1 MKMLRLLIFLCP
13 TLLAAQSDSV
23 KMLPKFE
30 VTSQRINHFALGQ
43 MRIDFDSNTLR
54 IFKNN
59 NLADFLQSNT
69 PLSIKAYGTGLATVS
84 TRGTGSSHTA
94 IVWNGFN
101 IQNALN
107 GLVDLPLNEAGAF
120 EHIGVQF
127 GGSSALYGSGAI
139 GGAIYL
145 DNDIREK
152 RGFHGE
158 LGFLSGSYGLLGQN
172 MAISTGNNKVA
183 GSFRLSHQASRNEF
197 IFKNTAEIGQP
208 LQYIQN
214 AAFEKFNLS
223 GSFFFNIKNP
233 KTIAERSHFL
243 KINIWESRNN
253 RQISPTMTAQ
263 NDKAQLADANSRI
276 GAEWSSFKGKSV
288 TKARFAY
295 FDEDNLY
302 RSTTIDSS
310 RNRVKTTI
318 GEVEHNIDLNNKT
331 QWRFGLNLT
340 QNQALTQNF
349 DSHKSRTRLAAFAA
363 YNFAVFKTDFSAA
376 IRQELVDNRLV
387 PITFSL
393 GFLKHLFSP
402 KTTNNQSPITNN
414 YPLPI
419 THNQWILR
427 GSVSKNYNLPA
438 LNDLYWA
445 QLGNPNLKAEN
456 GINGELG
463 IDFKAKQGV
472 FTSKMS
478 LTGFSILTKDRIL
491 WSPQSDGL
499 WHPSNVSSV
508 FSRGIEA
515 FYTLDLNKNNLN
527 ARFNLNYQ
535 LARSTDSEGNQLLYT
550 PIHTGNA
557 SIFTQ
562 YKKFYFQ
569 YNQSAS
575 SCRYGASDNSTW
587 TNAFTIG
594 NASIGRQFS
603 IKKAQLDI
611 HFKVNNVFD
620 TDYQVIAFYAN
631 PKREYLLTG
640 SLKF

>member
-23 KMLPKFE
+23 KTLPSVE
-30 VTSQRINHFALGQ
+30 ITSQRINHFALGQ
-43 MRIDFDSNTLR
+43 MRIDFDTNTLR

-183 GSFRLSHQASRNEF
+183 GAFRLSHQASKNEF

-223 GSFFFNIKNP
+223 GSFFFNIKSP

-263 NDKAQLADANSRI
+263 NDKARLDDANSRI

-302 RSTTIDSS
+302 RSKTIDSS

-331 QWRFGLNLT
+331 QWRFGLNFT
-340 QNQALTQNF
+340 HNQALTQNF
-349 DSHKSRTRLAAFAA
+349 DNNQKRTRLAAFAA

-376 IRQELVDNRLV
+376 IRQELVDNRLI

-393 GFLKHLFSP
+393 GFLKYLFTP
-402 KTTNNQSPITNN
+402 NTNNHPSPITHH
-414 YPLPI
+414 PL
-419 THNQWILR
+419 ILR

-463 IDFKAKQGV
+463 IDFKVKQGI
-472 FTSKMS
+472 FTSKIS
-478 LTGFSILTKDRIL
+478 LTGFMMLTKDRII
-491 WSPQSDGL
+491 WSPKSDGL
-499 WHPSNVSSV
+499 WRPSNVSSI
-508 FSRGIEA
+508 FSRGVEA
-515 FYTLDLNKNNLN
+515 FYTLDFNKNDLN
-527 ARFNLNYQ
+527 TRFNLNYQ
-535 LARSTDSEGNQLLYT
+535 LARSSDSEGKQLLYT

-569 YNQSAS
+569 YNQTAS
-575 SCRYGASDNSTW
+575 SRRYGASDNSTW
-587 TNAFTIG
+587 TNTFTVGNATIG
-594 NASIGRQFS
+594 RRFL
-603 IKKAQLDI
+603 IKKAQLNID
-611 HFKVNNVFD
+611 FKVKNVFD

-631 PKREYLLTG
+631 PKREYLLMG